1 MVRKKNEFSN
11 LLLLFFLL
19 FIIIF
24 CLIWFMFC
32 YSYSYSYEHFENENN
47 DKKIELI
54 VARYNEDLDWL
65 RDEKYNKYSTII
77 YNKGDDEKF
86 YFPPNLKKIVKLQN
100 VGVSVHTYLHHIIEN
115 YDNLA
120 DITIFLPGSCMSP
133 QKIDMT
139 KRTVELVEE
148 KKNSVFVVT
157 RHDDYIQNA
166 MGDFTLE
173 EYSLENDKNREKNA
187 DSKLQKCKIR
197 PFRDWYNSL
206 FPNININVINY
217 KGIFALS
224 RDHILNRSKNS
235 YQELISF
242 VDKDVN
248 GECPHFFERAF
259 LAIFHP
265 IPKECL
271 Y

>member
-1 MVRKKNEFSN
+1 MIIKRNFSI
-11 LLLLFFLL
+11 LLFLLIIFLL
-19 FIIIF
+19 WYNFF
-24 CLIWFMFC
+24 
-32 YSYSYSYEHFENENN
+32 YSHENFKSEN
-47 DKKIELI
+47 DKIELI

-65 RDEKYNKYSTII
+65 KDEKYNKYSTII

-86 YFPPNLKKIVKLQN
+86 YFPPNLKIVKLQN
-100 VGVSVHTYLHHIIEN
+100 VGVCVHTYLFHIIEN

-120 DITIFLPGSCMSP
+120 DVTIFLPGSCMSP
-133 QKIDMT
+133 TKIDMT

-148 KKNSVFVVT
+148 TKNSVFIII
-157 RHDDYIQNA
+157 RHDDYIQNS
-166 MGDFTLE
+166 MGDFILE
-173 EYSLENDKNREKNA
+173 NYNLENDKNKEKNN
-187 DSKLQKCKIR
+187 DSKLQNCKIR
-197 PFRDWYNSL
+197 PFGNWYNSL
-206 FPNININVINY
+206 FPNINIKVFNL

-224 RDHILNRSKNS
+224 KEHILNRSKES
-235 YQELISF
+235 YQELLSF

-265 IPKECL
+265 IPEECL